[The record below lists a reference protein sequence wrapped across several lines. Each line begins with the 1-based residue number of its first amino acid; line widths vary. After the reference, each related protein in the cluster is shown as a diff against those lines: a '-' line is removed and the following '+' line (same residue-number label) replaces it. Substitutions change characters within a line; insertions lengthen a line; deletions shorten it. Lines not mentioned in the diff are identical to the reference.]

1 MGDYE
6 RESARLQK
14 LLDEIISEEEIS
26 ENESEAD
33 EDNLEICD
41 HASDSEESCES
52 SVESNDEIPLSE
64 CKHFYFGRDK
74 KQNGIGDRQ
83 VTLRL

>member
-14 LLDEIISEEEIS
+14 LFDEIISEEEIS

-33 EDNLEICD
+33 EGNLKICD
-41 HASDSEESCES
+41 HASDS
-52 SVESNDEIPLSE
+52 
-64 CKHFYFGRDK
+64 
-74 KQNGIGDRQ
+74 
-83 VTLRL
+83 

>member
-14 LLDEIISEEEIS
+14 LFDEIISEEEIS

-52 SVESNDEIPLSE
+52 SVESNDKIPLSE
-64 CKHFYFGRDK
+64 CKVFILEQIKNKMATG
-74 KQNGIGDRQ
+74 
-83 VTLRL
+83 TLR